1 MVRPSAPSSEA
12 ELFDRGQGR
21 GQDRGQDRGQGS
33 APPPYEEIN
42 KSSRLSL
49 DTLDERLR
57 RRSVEKARRRVRN
70 IKIGAAF
77 LVVTLFLMSFM

>member
-1 MVRPSAPSSEA
+1 MSPSRATEA
-12 ELFDRGQGR
+12 RTEARG
-21 GQDRGQDRGQGS
+21 

-77 LVVTLFLMSFM
+77 LVITLFLMSFM